1 LKIEEH
7 AKVRPIQST
16 FTMEMMQS
24 PSYNMMKLG
33 RIQTLIHP
41 WRSYEGSTKKSRP
54 KNCQHHGWNG
64 KNGREWYL

>member
-1 LKIEEH
+1 LKTEEH
-7 AKVRPIQST
+7 AKVQPIQST

-41 WRSYEGSTKKSRP
+41 
-54 KNCQHHGWNG
+54 
-64 KNGREWYL
+64 